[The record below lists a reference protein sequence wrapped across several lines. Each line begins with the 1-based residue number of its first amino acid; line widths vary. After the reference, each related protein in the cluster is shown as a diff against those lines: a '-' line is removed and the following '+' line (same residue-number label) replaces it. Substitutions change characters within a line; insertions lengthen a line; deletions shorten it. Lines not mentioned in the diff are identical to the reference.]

1 MRFGRN
7 RQVRQAPSPPRWYAV
22 RQTVASE
29 SDKSKSMSKTEEYEL
44 ALAMCRAKAAD
55 AIWPQIRDMWLTLAA
70 SYKLLMD
77 TDPPVTAA
85 RAPLLRELF
94 LFQQTIVLA
103 LDQFVTTA

>member
-7 RQVRQAPSPPRWYAV
+7 RQVRQAPSPPRWYAI

-77 TDPPVTAA
+77 TEPRNGSPRAA
-85 RAPLLRELF
+85 TSRTLSLPADDRTRP
-94 LFQQTIVLA
+94 
-103 LDQFVTTA
+103 